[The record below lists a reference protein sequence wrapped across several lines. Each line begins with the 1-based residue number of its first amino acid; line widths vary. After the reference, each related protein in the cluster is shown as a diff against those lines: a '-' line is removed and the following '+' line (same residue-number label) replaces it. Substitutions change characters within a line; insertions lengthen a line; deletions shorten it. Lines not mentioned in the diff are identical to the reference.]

1 MIIKDNHCMYV
12 KRYNKGFFIVSLYI
26 NDILIARNDKEM
38 IVIKK
43 LLLFSNFEM
52 KDVDKANYVIDTKII
67 RDQPERF
74 LGLSQKTYMKKI
86 LE

>member
-1 MIIKDNHCMYV
+1 MYV